1 MEYPKGINT
10 KTVNFDNGGQIIKL
24 GINVEKIRENQLNGE
39 WLNIDIKKSKE
50 KNEWYAVLNEYKK
63 G

>member
-1 MEYPKGINT
+1 MEFPKGIST

-24 GINVEKIRENQLNGE
+24 GINVEKIKENQLNGE
-39 WLNIDIKKSKE
+39 WLNIDLKKSMSKD
-50 KNEWYAVLNEYKK
+50 EWYAVIDNYKK

>member
-1 MEYPKGINT
+1 MDFPKGINT

-24 GINVEKIRENQLNGE
+24 GINVEKIKENQLNGE
-39 WLNIDIKKSKE
+39 WLNIDIKKSMS
-50 KNEWYAVLNEYKK
+50 KNEWYAVIDNYKK

>member
-1 MEYPKGINT
+1 MEYPKGIST

-24 GINVEKIRENQLNGE
+24 GINIEKIKENQLNGE
-39 WLNIDIKKSKE
+39 WLNIELKKSKE
-50 KNEWYAVLNEYKK
+50 KQEWYAVIDNYKK